1 MDGSFLL
8 LWANALYP
16 LVVINKSTAAMMVQA
31 GVEQQAVL

>member
-8 LWANALYP
+8 LWASALYP
-16 LVVINKSTAAMMVQA
+16 LVIINETTAAMMVQA